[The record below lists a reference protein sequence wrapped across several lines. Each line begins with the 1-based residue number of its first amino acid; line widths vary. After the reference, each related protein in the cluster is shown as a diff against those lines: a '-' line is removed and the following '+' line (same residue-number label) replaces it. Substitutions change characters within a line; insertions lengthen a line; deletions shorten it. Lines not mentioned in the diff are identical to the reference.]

1 MRSYNCKFLLLNLKH
16 KKVKGISQT
25 PKMDDLRSKQV
36 KNASSR
42 KNISSRR
49 GTSNEV
55 SQGDWSFQS
64 NSPAM
69 ISNNSR
75 KLRSIDREKAVAAHR
90 VGNTILFF
98 MTNT

>member
-1 MRSYNCKFLLLNLKH
+1 
-16 KKVKGISQT
+16 
-25 PKMDDLRSKQV
+25 MDDLRSKQV

-49 GTSNEV
+49 GTTHEV
-55 SQGDWSFQS
+55 SQVDWSFQS

-90 VGNTILFF
+90 VGNLILL
-98 MTNT
+98 